1 MDQYLRDSITFVN
14 IPEPERL
21 IKKENRNLFLGSCFA
36 ENLYNFYKKNYIDS
50 LFSPFGNIYNPL
62 TLASSLS
69 RLCIG
74 TPLVREE
81 LFCHRE
87 MWRHFDFDSRM
98 VSTDRDEFLRIIN
111 NNLAEAHD
119 YLKKC
124 HYLFL
129 TLGTSFVYR
138 NRETGQVVNNCH
150 KLPADNFSR
159 ENASIDEM
167 KKSMSHALE
176 RVKKFN
182 PEIQIIIT
190 LSPVRHLRDNAIENS
205 LSKAR
210 LRCLID
216 ELCSQS
222 SNMWYFP
229 AYEIQ
234 LDQLRDYRWYDRDLS
249 HPSSVAI
256 DYIMKRFILASA
268 NDKFQS
274 YLKDMERLNGMLSHR
289 ILQGNTTEARKFSE
303 KRQILFEKMVEKYPA
318 MTQLMK
324 QYNIQFS

>member
-1 MDQYLRDSITFVN
+1 
-14 IPEPERL
+14 
-21 IKKENRNLFLGSCFA
+21 
-36 ENLYNFYKKNYIDS
+36 
-50 LFSPFGNIYNPL
+50 
-62 TLASSLS
+62 
-69 RLCIG
+69 
-74 TPLVREE
+74 
-81 LFCHRE
+81 
-87 MWRHFDFDSRM
+87 
-98 VSTDRDEFLRIIN
+98 
-111 NNLAEAHD
+111 
-119 YLKKC
+119 
-124 HYLFL
+124 
-129 TLGTSFVYR
+129 
-138 NRETGQVVNNCH
+138 
-150 KLPADNFSR
+150 
-159 ENASIDEM
+159 
-167 KKSMSHALE
+167 MSHALE